1 MKEINQQLR
10 VLNYMEQFGAI
21 TSLDAFKDLGVTR
34 LAAVIF
40 KLKKSGVPIKKDMLV
55 STNRWGEEVRFAR
68 YSIITNE
75 EDV

>member
-1 MKEINQQLR
+1 
-10 VLNYMEQFGAI
+10 MEQFGAI